1 MMKKYLVI
9 ILAAL
14 LLTGCGAK
22 MEANMSADRV
32 YDEMHYGS
40 VADGYIPGEGKE
52 SASVS
57 AAGVQN
63 QKLIRTVD
71 LDVETDNMDPMLAA
85 LEEKVAALGG
95 YMENKTIRNGGTSS
109 SRRYRYAD
117 MVIRIP
123 VENLDQFLT
132 HVQGASNV
140 VSYTESADDITLN
153 YIATESRVAALE
165 TEQQRLLELLGKAEN
180 MTDLLQIEA
189 RLTDVRAELEEVAST
204 LRLYDNLVDYGTVA
218 LSITEVQEFTVV
230 EEETVWQRIGSGITN
245 SWNNLCEGAENLF
258 VFVIVSLPYLIPIGL
273 ATGVTVLVVKLATR
287 KVKKQPKAPEQE
299 Q

>member
-1 MMKKYLVI
+1 MKKYLAI
-9 ILAAL
+9 ILAML

-22 MEANMSADRV
+22 AEMNMSADRF
-32 YDEMHYGS
+32 YEDMSYGS
-40 VADGYIPGEGKE
+40 VADSYAPEEKAQ
-52 SASVS
+52 SATAS

-63 QKLIRTVD
+63 QKLIRTMK
-71 LDVETDNMDPMLAA
+71 LDVETNDMDPMLAA

-95 YMENKTIRNGGTSS
+95 YMENQTIRNGGTSS

-123 VENLDQFLT
+123 VENLDQFLS

-165 TEQQRLLELLGKAEN
+165 TEQQRLLELLSKAEN

-204 LRLYDNLVDYGTVA
+204 LRLYDNLVDYGTVT

-230 EEETVWQRIGSGITN
+230 EEETVWQRIGSGIAN
-245 SWNNLCEGAENLF
+245 SWNNLCEGVENLF
-258 VFVIVSLPYLIPIGL
+258 VFVMVSLPYLIPIGL
-273 ATGVTVLVVKLATR
+273 ATGVTVLAVKLATR

-299 Q
+299 T